1 MVGRIRLPPVNVRW
15 YRMIRTQARY
25 DYVNRDDE
33 FLTIPRPAA
42 LATPRQV
49 RHRLSVYVK
58 CLSEKIPLAAGSVS

>member
-1 MVGRIRLPPVNVRW
+1 MRGRLRLPLKIYQQSRTV
-15 YRMIRTQARY
+15 RTQARY